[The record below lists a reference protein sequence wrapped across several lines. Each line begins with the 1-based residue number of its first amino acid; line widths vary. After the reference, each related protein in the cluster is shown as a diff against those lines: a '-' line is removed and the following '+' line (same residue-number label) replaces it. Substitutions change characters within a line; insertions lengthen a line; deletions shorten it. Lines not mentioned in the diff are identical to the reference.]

1 MFGSKVKMSVDD
13 YCKIAR
19 EPKETKHLPREI
31 LEKIYFEIKQNE
43 IKIPEENPNED
54 INGTI
59 E

>member
-1 MFGSKVKMSVDD
+1 MSVDD

-54 INGTI
+54 INGRI